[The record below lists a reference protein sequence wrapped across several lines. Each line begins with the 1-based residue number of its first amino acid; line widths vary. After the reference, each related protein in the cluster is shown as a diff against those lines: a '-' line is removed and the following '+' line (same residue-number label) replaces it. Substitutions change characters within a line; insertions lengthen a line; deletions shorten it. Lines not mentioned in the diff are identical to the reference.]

1 MSNKMKTEN
10 GKSVYP
16 RLRILPPLHA
26 YKVLLSC
33 LSGRN
38 SPISTVASEQ
48 QITDIE
54 RKTIKVPSSATE
66 IISFLQAGSPDGRRV
81 IFLHG
86 TPGSARGWVDYLL
99 SVPDG
104 NNHIA
109 LDRPGYGFSSPR
121 NGVVSL
127 KIQAQ
132 AILPL
137 LTAVGNRK
145 PILVGHSLGA
155 CVAIQLAL
163 DFPTTIGGLLLLAGA
178 FDPDLEEA
186 HWLQPIGTFKPFSW
200 LLPRTINNANKEL
213 LGLKQELLTQASR
226 LDQITIPVSTVHGD
240 KDPLVPIANLDY
252 LQQKLINTSLD
263 KQVLKDRDHFIPWN
277 SKTFIDIALERLI
290 DRVRKTEQ

>member
-1 MSNKMKTEN
+1 MSIKMKREK
-10 GKSVYP
+10 GKNMYP

-26 YKVLLSC
+26 YKVLFSC
-33 LSGRN
+33 LTGRN

-48 QITDIE
+48 QISDLE
-54 RKTIKVPSSATE
+54 RKTVKVPSSVND
-66 IISFLQAGSPDGRRV
+66 IISYLQVGSTDGRRV
-81 IFLHG
+81 IFVHG
-86 TPGSARGWVDYLL
+86 TPGSAIGWADYLL
-99 SVPDG
+99 SVPG
-104 NNHIA
+104 GRNHIA

-137 LTAVGNRK
+137 LTAVGNCK

-155 CVAIQLAL
+155 CVAIQVAL

-200 LLPRTINNANKEL
+200 LLPRIINNANKEL
-213 LGLKQELLTQASR
+213 LGLKQELLAQASR

-263 KQVLKDRDHFIPWN
+263 KQVLKDKDHFIPWN
-277 SKTFIDIALERLI
+277 SKTAIDINLERLI
-290 DRVRKTEQ
+290 DRVRRTEQ